1 MTGDDRWWQVMTGD
15 SKSDNSGGRSKRWG
29 IRCLRSIGILTRQ
42 EILWQS
48 LIRFGPWSKADCTGQ
63 PPVQKLSSLSLKK
76 TVDLSHQGLCHWG
89 AHTGVVFNAI
99 GVKRSAHDV
108 RATLTTAATTT
119 ETGAEAFR
127 QHWAKRYGFK
137 SGWWKMVERYETAL
151 EKNPPHAD
159 CESAGHPKRFFFL
172 CDIADAACGKKDALP
187 RSSAMIQRLGVRRQ
201 SEVNPGWMMM
211 MMMMMMKIVLLVI
224 SQAPSRCLVR
234 SWYCVA
240 RSHSAFTGWYVEAR
254 FAQRKDMTARCK
266 GLGWGD
272 QQIKL

>member
-1 MTGDDRWWQVMTGD
+1 MI
-15 SKSDNSGGRSKRWG
+15 KSRLHRSATSSEAEFTVIEENSGSQPSGPVPLRRSY
-29 IRCLRSIGILTRQ
+29 RCGFQ
-42 EILWQS
+42 
-48 LIRFGPWSKADCTGQ
+48 
-63 PPVQKLSSLSLKK
+63 
-76 TVDLSHQGLCHWG
+76 CHWCEAECTRREG
-89 AHTGVVFNAI
+89 HT
-99 GVKRSAHDV
+99 H
-108 RATLTTAATTT
+108 LTAATTT

-211 MMMMMMKIVLLVI
+211 MMMMMMMMKIVLLVI

-272 QQIKL
+272 QQIKLQIDLICFLPSLMPLSHNATCH